1 MRIILTKAIATDHLG
16 TIPRGTV
23 LELLL
28 DVGEHLVARGVAQPV
43 GEESEPGEVD
53 DGIIREF
60 DDDGADAGCSGPAV
74 AEDCGGG
81 ADGEDGA
88 TG

>member
-16 TIPRGTV
+16 SIPKGSV
-23 LELLL
+23 LELPL

-53 DGIIREF
+53 DGIVREF
-60 DDDGADAGCSGPAV
+60 DDAGCSGPAV
-74 AEDCGGG
+74 AEDSGSDT
-81 ADGEDGA
+81 DGTDGA
-88 TG
+88 AG